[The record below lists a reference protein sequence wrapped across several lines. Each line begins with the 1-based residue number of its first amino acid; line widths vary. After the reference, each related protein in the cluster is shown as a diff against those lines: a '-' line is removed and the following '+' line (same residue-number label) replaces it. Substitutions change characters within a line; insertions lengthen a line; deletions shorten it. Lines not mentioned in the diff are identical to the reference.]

1 MAFIDSKNQTA
12 GSNTAE
18 TSRPDNTKPAVEL
31 AVFNLASVTHTEDHK
46 FIAHQIQKYLQA
58 CGNTSLEQ
66 IKASANVPTVANIFA
81 LSGSVLD
88 LILFATEPKQAEA
101 GVQQSALLS
110 MNLIGLFLQP
120 NNEAHVRM
128 ALRPML
134 GLMAECLYPANGKIK
149 EADLRRMQLHL
160 NAQMAGDLEK
170 FLQETQAKLTGLL
183 SSATTMGASIL
194 KAFTSSV
201 TGGLPSI
208 ASAGAS
214 AEKRDPNL
222 QFSNW
227 AQPLIDLLGTP
238 AQADMTAKISAA
250 NLTLQTE
257 VQKATPLLATAI
269 QQHSNV
275 ATRYSLAWLIQE
287 TLSVIQTQGKKATA
301 SVPLNQTGEHEQ
313 HINGDI
319 LEFVTLQ
326 PDALNDPICATQPA
340 DSMPSDSATKHS
352 ISYAIGAERVNH
364 ADFYLPKVGFA
375 FSRQYNSQMNEFD
388 YSMIGARWM
397 MPFSNVIIHNEKGYL
412 FIDSNGRKHQLPASI
427 VYESYQVPFEGFS
440 VAPHEQGDLLL
451 NFGSDWNFHFHS
463 FNAGKHY
470 HLVQQFNEQTD
481 EKVVLTYLLYEQF
494 AYLQAIDFQLKR
506 GKHLLKFA
514 FNEQAK
520 VIAAFVD
527 EQAEPLARYE
537 YDAQG
542 NLIKATDQN
551 GHMRSYE
558 YNQAHQ
564 LTRYTDRT
572 GRGQNI
578 RYESTSPKAK
588 AIAEWAD
595 DGSFKTRLEWHPR
608 LRQVAVYDAYDVPTH
623 YYFDLDGFTYRTRL
637 ADGREKWIS
646 RDRQKRITRQIDFAG
661 LETEQ
666 VYNDQDQLVKIV
678 QPNGGIILFAYD
690 EEGNLSETKDPEGN
704 IWKKEYDADGNVS
717 KDINPLGQT
726 TQYKYNNDN
735 QLVEVIDAKGGS
747 KKIQYNDLGQMVSYT
762 DCSGK
767 SSAWEYDEDGTL
779 TAQAAADAQQVQ
791 YLYSTH
797 GKDKGQLQAI
807 IYPDGLKEQF
817 EHDEEGRLLK
827 HTDSKGLTTQYQY
840 NPVGLLEQRIDAN
853 RHQIGYQWDKQGRIQ
868 KLINQNHAEYLF
880 DYNRYGQLI
889 REQAFDGEEKY
900 FSYHDNGQLFQI
912 HQPNILTQFGY
923 HPDGAIASK
932 TYTHL
937 QTRHSQVEEFEYNLN
952 NQLSKATNA
961 ESQIDFYRNPL
972 GQLVREHQHY
982 KVPNLPALS
991 AVLRYEYDELGNLT
1005 QTIRPDGQV
1014 QANLS
1019 YGSGHIYGIAFNQ
1032 QDMVAF
1038 QRDDLH
1044 RETTRLL
1051 ANGLV
1056 QNKNY
1061 NDVGLLSSQIIRH
1074 EQETLDQLQQ
1084 AKHQAERHYHYD
1096 NNYLLTQVDDSR
1108 LGKLNYQYDAIGR
1121 LIKAQNPYS
1130 SESFSFD
1137 PAGNLIDPIA
1147 TQTSQVKNNLITQ
1160 YQGKHYKYDAQGN
1173 VIETTQS
1180 GQTLKLTW
1188 DNLNRLIQSD
1198 HNGQITNYGY
1208 DVFGRR
1214 LFKKNTTEDSLTLF
1228 GWDGD
1233 LMIWES
1239 YKTNSNQL
1247 NKQDYT
1253 KHYVYEPDSFV
1264 PLLQTG
1270 YTRFIQ
1276 LIETPDY
1283 RQFQDIPYSIYKDPV
1298 WKTETRKNKAELERV
1313 AFYHCDQVGTPQT
1326 LSNELGECIWEI
1338 KQDTWGTTQEIK
1350 TANESNPLEQS
1361 NLRFQ
1366 GQYYDKETGLH
1377 YNRYRYYEPYSAR
1390 YVSKDPIGLFGGLHS
1405 TKYVSDP
1412 NQWIDPMGLMAGN
1425 NKRDPFQNT
1434 EGVSPSTL
1442 YINKIIQKDRD
1453 QRREHFR
1460 EIEAR
1465 ETASRKE
1472 SERLAQKEAELKR
1485 KEKRREYSGQ
1495 MGINQM
1501 NVPGKPI
1508 TPQKTLNQMAKENI
1522 KTSGTIGTFS
1532 TKAIGGFSGAVG
1544 LANSETLD
1552 GKVKK
1557 CGLVF
1562 VCPSFGAVVQVTGSV
1577 QKMVSTSELNSGISA
1592 SSCVNGSGSA
1602 VVGATGSVCTTMYDS
1617 SGMDL
1622 KNGKTGIKTFN
1633 DYKNVDNYTGSV
1645 GPAVGVALGSDVSF
1659 CPQITICSTPK

>member
-12 GSNTAE
+12 GSNTQQQPTAKE
-18 TSRPDNTKPAVEL
+18 TKPAVEL
-31 AVFNLASVTHTEDHK
+31 AVFNLASLTHTEDHK
-46 FIAHQIQKYLQA
+46 FIAHQIQNYLQA

-66 IKASANVPTVANIFA
+66 IKASANVATVANIFA

-120 NNEAHVRM
+120 NTEAHVRM

-170 FLQETQAKLTGLL
+170 FLQETQGKLSGLL
-183 SSATTMGASIL
+183 SSATTLGTSIL
-194 KAFTSSV
+194 QAFSSSAV
-201 TGGLPSI
+201 AGLPSV
-208 ASAGAS
+208 ASAGAT
-214 AEKRDPNL
+214 AEKRDPSK

-238 AQADMTAKISAA
+238 AQADMNAKMTPNIATR
-250 NLTLQTE
+250 LTEE
-257 VQKATPLLATAI
+257 VLKATPHLATVI
-269 QQHSNV
+269 QQQSN
-275 ATRYSLAWLIQE
+275 AGTQYSLAWLIQE
-287 TLSVIQTQGKKATA
+287 TLKAIQTQGKKATA

-326 PDALNDPICATQPA
+326 PDALNDPICATKLA
-340 DSMPSDSATKHS
+340 DSMPSDSATTHS

-364 ADFYLPKVGFA
+364 SDFYLPKVGFA

-388 YSMIGARWM
+388 HSMIGARWM
-397 MPFSNVIIHNEKGYL
+397 MPFSNVIIQNQNGYL

-427 VYESYQVPFEGFS
+427 VYETYQVPFEGFS
-440 VAPHEQGDLLL
+440 VAPHDDGDLLL

-470 HLVQQFNEQTD
+470 QLVQQFNDQTD
-481 EKVVLTYLLYEQF
+481 EKVVLTYLLFEQF

-506 GKHLLKFA
+506 AKHLVKFA

-527 EQAEPLARYE
+527 EQAEALARYE
-537 YDAQG
+537 YDQQG
-542 NLIKATDQN
+542 NLIKAIDQN
-551 GHMRSYE
+551 GHTRSYE
-558 YNQAHQ
+558 YNHAHQ

-578 RYESTSPKAK
+578 RYDSTAPKAK
-588 AIAEWAD
+588 AIEEWAD

-608 LRQVAVYDAYDVPTH
+608 LRQVAVYDAYDVPTY

-646 RDRQKRITRQIDFAG
+646 RDSQKRITRQIDFAG

-690 EEGNLSETKDPEGN
+690 ENGNLTETKDPEGN
-704 IWKKEYDADGNVS
+704 IWKKQYDADGNVS
-717 KDINPLGQT
+717 KDINPLGHI

-767 SSAWEYDEDGTL
+767 SSAWEYDEEGTL

-791 YLYSTH
+791 YLYSTQ
-797 GKDKGQLQAI
+797 GKDRGQLQAI

-827 HTDSKGLTTQYQY
+827 HTDSKGLITQYKY
-840 NPVGLLEQRIDAN
+840 NQVGLLEQRVDAN

-868 KLINQNHAEYLF
+868 KLSNQNHAEYLF
-880 DYNRYGQLI
+880 DYNRFGQLV
-889 REQAFDGEEKY
+889 REQAFDGEEKH
-900 FSYHDNGQLFQI
+900 FTYHDNGFLFQI
-912 HQPNILTQFGY
+912 RQPNILTQFGY
-923 HPDGAIASK
+923 HTDGSIASK

-952 NQLSKATNA
+952 NQLSKATNT
-961 ESQIDFYRNPL
+961 ESQIDFYRNQL

-982 KVPNLPALS
+982 KVPNLTPLT

-1005 QTIRPDGQV
+1005 QTIRPDGQL

-1056 QNKNY
+1056 QTKNY
-1061 NDVGLLSSQIIRH
+1061 NDVGLLSSQVIRP
-1074 EQETLDQLQQ
+1074 EQETTDRVQF
-1084 AKHQAERHYHYD
+1084 QAERHYHYD
-1096 NNYLLTQVDDSR
+1096 NNYLLIQVDDSR
-1108 LGKLNYQYDAIGR
+1108 LGKLNYQYDPIGR
-1121 LIKAQNPYS
+1121 LIKSQNPYK

-1147 TQTSQVKNNLITQ
+1147 TQAAQVKNNLISQ

-1173 VIETTQS
+1173 VIETTQA

-1198 HNGQITNYGY
+1198 NNGQITNYGY

-1214 LFKKNTTEDSLTLF
+1214 LFKNNQTDHSLTLF

-1233 LMIWES
+1233 VMVWES
-1239 YKTNSNQL
+1239 VKSSKAQT
-1247 NKQDYT
+1247 DYT
-1253 KHYVYEPDSFV
+1253 KHYVYEPNSFV

-1270 YTRFIQ
+1270 YAGFIQ

-1283 RQFQDIPYSIYKDPV
+1283 RQFQNVPYSIYKDPV

-1326 LSNELGECIWEI
+1326 LSNELGECVWEI
-1338 KQDTWGTTQEIK
+1338 KQDTWGTALEIN
-1350 TANESNPLEQS
+1350 TSDNLLEQT

-1390 YVSKDPIGLFGGLHS
+1390 YVSKDPIGLFGGLNNS
-1405 TKYVSDP
+1405 AYVSDP
-1412 NQWIDPMGLMAGN
+1412 NQWVDPMGLQQKKDDKGLFWLADNDNSTDYERYSRYNKNREESILNN
-1425 NKRDPFQNT
+1425 NKNT
-1434 EGVSPSTL
+1434 V
-1442 YINKIIQKDRD
+1442 
-1453 QRREHFR
+1453 
-1460 EIEAR
+1460 
-1465 ETASRKE
+1465 
-1472 SERLAQKEAELKR
+1472 
-1485 KEKRREYSGQ
+1485 
-1495 MGINQM
+1495 NQM
-1501 NVPGKPI
+1501 KNEQAKKYSQLEMDRQIDNYNKNRP
-1508 TPQKTLNQMAKENI
+1508 PQEKSVAEKYST
-1522 KTSGTIGTFS
+1522 TTGTI
-1532 TKAIGGFSGAVG
+1532 
-1544 LANSETLD
+1544 
-1552 GKVKK
+1552 
-1557 CGLVF
+1557 
-1562 VCPSFGAVVQVTGSV
+1562 VTGSLKVGIGADVTGGIVKSKTDSGLYKRCALVSFCTAAGPIV
-1577 QKMVSTSELNSGISA
+1577 QASGGVHGVFSAGEYNSGLSA
-1592 SSCVNGSGSA
+1592 SACATVTAAAGVGGA
-1602 VVGATGSVCTTMYDS
+1602 VSNCTTFYDS
-1617 SGMDL
+1617 SGRK
-1622 KNGKTGIKTFN
+1622 KNLGFKSGKELFDPSNQTT
-1633 DYKNVDNYTGSV
+1633 
-1645 GPAVGVALGSDVSF
+1645 AVGGVFGASLGASGAL
-1659 CPQITICSTPK
+1659 CPQVTICSTPK

>member
-12 GSNTAE
+12 GSNTTE
-18 TSRPDNTKPAVEL
+18 TSRTNNTKPAVEL

-66 IKASANVPTVANIFA
+66 IKASANIPTVANIFA

-88 LILFATEPKQAEA
+88 LILFAAEPKQADA
-101 GVQQSALLS
+101 GVQQAALLS

-120 NNEAHVRM
+120 NTEAHVRM

-183 SSATTMGASIL
+183 SSATTLGSSIL
-194 KAFTSSV
+194 QAFTTSV
-201 TGGLPSI
+201 AGGLPTVTT
-208 ASAGAS
+208 GTT

-227 AQPLIDLLGTP
+227 AQPLIDLLGAP
-238 AQADMTAKISAA
+238 AQADMTAKISAPH
-250 NLTLQTE
+250 LTLQTE
-257 VQKATPLLATAI
+257 VQKAAPLLATAI
-269 QQHSNV
+269 QQQSN
-275 ATRYSLAWLIQE
+275 AGTRYSLAWLIQE
-287 TLSVIQTQGKKATA
+287 TLNAIQTQGKKATA

-326 PDALNDPICATQPA
+326 PDALNDPICATLIEDQ
-340 DSMPSDSATKHS
+340 SSKTEHS

-364 ADFYLPKVGFA
+364 ADFYLPKLGFA
-375 FSRQYNSQMNEFD
+375 FSRQYNSQMDEFD

-397 MPFSNVIIHNEKGYL
+397 MPFSNVIIHNAHGYL

-427 VYESYQVPFEGFS
+427 VYENYQVPFEGFS
-440 VAPHEQGDLLL
+440 VAPYEQGDLLL

-494 AYLQAIDFQLKR
+494 AYLQGIDFQLKR
-506 GKHLLKFA
+506 AKHLLKFA

-520 VIAAFVD
+520 IIAAFVD

-537 YDAQG
+537 YDTQG

-551 GHMRSYE
+551 GHTRSYE

-646 RDRQKRITRQIDFAG
+646 RDRQKRITRQIDFTG

-690 EEGNLSETKDPEGN
+690 EAGNLTETKDPEGN

-747 KKIQYNDLGQMVSYT
+747 KKIQYNDLGQMISYT

-791 YLYSTH
+791 YLYSTQ
-797 GKDKGQLQAI
+797 GKDKGQLQTI

-827 HTDSKGLTTQYQY
+827 HTDSKGLITQYQY

-889 REQAFDGEEKY
+889 REQAFDGEEKH
-900 FSYHDNGQLFQI
+900 FSYDENGFLSQI
-912 HQPNILTQFGY
+912 RQPNILTEFSY
-923 HPDGAIASK
+923 HQGGAIASK

-937 QTRHSQVEEFEYNLN
+937 QTRHRQVEEFEYNLN
-952 NQLSKATNA
+952 SQLSKASNA

-1061 NDVGLLSSQIIRH
+1061 NDMGLLSSQIIRH
-1074 EQETLDQLQQ
+1074 EQETLDQLQQPQLQQ

-1108 LGKLNYQYDAIGR
+1108 LGKLSYQYDPIGR
-1121 LIKAQNPYS
+1121 LIKAQNLYS

-1173 VIETTQS
+1173 VIETSQS

-1188 DNLNRLIQSD
+1188 DNLNRLIKSD

-1214 LFKKNTTEDSLTLF
+1214 LFKKNATEDSLTLF

-1239 YKTNSNQL
+1239 QRSNKEKE
-1247 NKQDYT
+1247 NYT

-1283 RQFQDIPYSIYKDPV
+1283 RQFQDVPYSIYKDPV
-1298 WKTETRKNKAELERV
+1298 WKTDTRKNKAELERV

-1338 KQDTWGTTQEIK
+1338 KQDTWGTALEIK
-1350 TANESNPLEQS
+1350 AIEQDNPFGHSNI
-1361 NLRFQ
+1361 RFQ

-1390 YVSKDPIGLFGGLHS
+1390 YVSKDPIGLNGGLNNS
-1405 TKYVSDP
+1405 VYVL
-1412 NQWIDPMGLMAGN
+1412 NTLRWIDPMGLQLWDG
-1425 NKRDPFQNT
+1425 T
-1434 EGVSPSTL
+1434 EEVLSFDLFSKGK
-1442 YINKIIQKDRD
+1442 YN
-1453 QRREHFR
+1453 
-1460 EIEAR
+1460 
-1465 ETASRKE
+1465 
-1472 SERLAQKEAELKR
+1472 LKSQCID
-1485 KEKRREYSGQ
+1485 KYEVEVEVDTIALGT
-1495 MGINQM
+1495 
-1501 NVPGKPI
+1501 GK
-1508 TPQKTLNQMAKENI
+1508 
-1522 KTSGTIGTFS
+1522 
-1532 TKAIGGFSGAVG
+1532 G
-1544 LANSETLD
+1544 LAPGGRTKGGIQLYDNNATIYPD
-1552 GKVKK
+1552 GLK
-1557 CGLVF
+1557 
-1562 VCPSFGAVVQVTGSV
+1562 GAWGGTAANASAGGKGAQYGVTA
-1577 QKMVSTSELNSGISA
+1577 L
-1592 SSCVNGSGSA
+1592 GSA
-1602 VVGATGSVCTTMYDS
+1602 VTNIQFDTNTATTNAGVGMFLGKVVRVKETWKYCGLNEPPKCGPNGCFDKRRSNKPAS
-1617 SGMDL
+1617 SHFNPAPIARPTVKEKTPPALDMTPPS
-1622 KNGKTGIKTFN
+1622 KNHPINIQF
-1633 DYKNVDNYTGSV
+1633 
-1645 GPAVGVALGSDVSF
+1645 PF
-1659 CPQITICSTPK
+1659 